1 MDKVLTAEATT
12 KEVLEVMVDIYCSF
26 IDGGESPQSMLKVT
40 SRQWQENDDALP
52 KEPGWEWNEE

>member
-26 IDGGESPQSMLKVT
+26 IDGGESPQ
-40 SRQWQENDDALP
+40 
-52 KEPGWEWNEE
+52 